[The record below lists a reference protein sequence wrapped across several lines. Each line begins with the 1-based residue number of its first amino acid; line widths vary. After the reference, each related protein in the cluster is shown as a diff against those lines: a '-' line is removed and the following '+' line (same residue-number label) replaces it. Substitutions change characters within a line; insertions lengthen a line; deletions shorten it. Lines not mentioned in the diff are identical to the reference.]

1 MPDTASPSAP
11 QPAMS
16 NPGELRH
23 TLTVDDVGLLLTQA
37 GVPRS
42 RRQIIRYCQTGLL
55 DAVKV
60 PGPTGDQWYVAPASL
75 PKAIGDLKQW
85 EAQRERQSAT
95 KPAMSD
101 HDTLMSSS
109 VTPEISLNTHSDT
122 ASPGSPKPA
131 MSDLKNGS
139 PATETEP
146 DTARHSTPRPASS
159 DFKTNEMGS
168 ATELVI
174 PGPSATDP
182 AMTGYVAQ
190 LEKRVEEKNDFI
202 DLLKGQ
208 LMAKDEQI
216 SELSTRY
223 RETHSLLGAM
233 QRMIAPL
240 LGQADPYQAANQQHG
255 ARVDNSPP
263 SGN

>member
-1 MPDTASPSAP
+1 
-11 QPAMS
+11 MS

-23 TLTVDDVGLLLTQA
+23 TLTVEDVGVLLTQA

-55 DAVKV
+55 EAVKV

-95 KPAMSD
+95 QLNMASYDHPASGSVGAEKP
-101 HDTLMSSS
+101 
-109 VTPEISLNTHSDT
+109 LNTNSDT
-122 ASPGSPKPA
+122 ARPGTPKRA
-131 MSDLKNGS
+131 MSHPENGS
-139 PATETEP
+139 TPTETEVDAARLGAPRP
-146 DTARHSTPRPASS
+146 DTDNAKNNEKGSETEPAIP
-159 DFKTNEMGS
+159 GQS
-168 ATELVI
+168 ATEPVTA
-174 PGPSATDP
+174 S
-182 AMTGYVAQ
+182 YVAQ
-190 LEKRVEEKNDFI
+190 LEKRIDEKDDFI
-202 DLLKGQ
+202 GLLKGQ
-208 LMAKDEQI
+208 LAAKDEQI

-240 LGQADPYQAANQQHG
+240 LGQADPYQPADRQQG
-255 ARVDNSPP
+255 GRVDNSP
-263 SGN
+263 SSAT

>member
-1 MPDTASPSAP
+1 
-11 QPAMS
+11 MS

-23 TLTVDDVGLLLTQA
+23 TLTVEHIGALLTQA

-42 RRQIIRYCQTGLL
+42 RRQVIRYCQTGLL

-60 PGPTGDQWYVAPASL
+60 PGPTGDQWYVSPASL

-85 EAQRERQSAT
+85 EAQREGQAMTRLDMSNSVH
-95 KPAMSD
+95 PMSD
-101 HDTLMSSS
+101 R
-109 VTPEISLNTHSDT
+109 VQPEISRELNPDT
-122 ASPGSPKPA
+122 ARPSAPEHA
-131 MSDLKNGS
+131 TSDLENGS
-139 PATETEP
+139 TATETEV
-146 DTARHSTPRPASS
+146 DIARHGAPKHDMS
-159 DFKTNEMGS
+159 DPEGGAIAGKKE
-168 ATELVI
+168 VVV
-174 PGPSATDP
+174 PGQSATDP
-182 AMTGYVAQ
+182 AMTSYVAQ
-190 LEKRVEEKNDFI
+190 LEKRVEEKDDFI

-208 LMAKDEQI
+208 LTAKDEQI

-240 LGQADPYQAANQQHG
+240 LGQADPYQPADQRRD

-263 SGN
+263 AGN

>member
-1 MPDTASPSAP
+1 
-11 QPAMS
+11 MS

-23 TLTVDDVGLLLTQA
+23 TLTVEDVGVLLSQA

-60 PGPTGDQWYVAPASL
+60 PGPTGDQWYVAPVSL

-95 KPAMSD
+95 QPAMASFD
-101 HDTLMSSS
+101 QPASGTVAPEKPRNTNLATASHG
-109 VTPEISLNTHSDT
+109 TPE
-122 ASPGSPKPA
+122 PA
-131 MSDLKNGS
+131 VSDLENGS
-139 PATETEP
+139 PATETEV
-146 DTARHSTPRPASS
+146 DTARRGVPERDMP
-159 DFKTNEMGS
+159 GS
-168 ATELVI
+168 ENGPTSRETQLATVGQGTTE
-174 PGPSATDP
+174 P
-182 AMTGYVAQ
+182 AMASYVTQ
-190 LEKRVEEKNDFI
+190 LEKRIDEKDDFI
-202 DLLKGQ
+202 GLLKGQ
-208 LMAKDEQI
+208 LAAKDEQI

-240 LGQADPYQAANQQHG
+240 LGQADPYQPAGHRQG
-255 ARVDNSPP
+255 SRVDNSPP
-263 SGN
+263 SAN